1 MCYKENSSR
10 KRLQF
15 SLPMVFSFF
24 KKQPPEKKMVARP
37 AASPRSTDDKGGT
50 PGVLPENKPR
60 VSPAAPVGLARAD
73 VPFATP
79 VARTDTQPL
88 DLSEFLFSE
97 TAPDFQVEAEV
108 DPIDAEAEEAAM
120 LYANGQDDAV
130 RLLLENS
137 TRVYRSGAGERLWLM
152 LFDLFRLTGQKA
164 AFEALGIDYA
174 ESFEKSPPGW
184 REAVGGAQVQA
195 KVPGTVFFKG
205 DLTGDNDAGFEAVRQ
220 AVERSPLLRLDLSR
234 VRTLDAAGCER
245 LLALLQQA
253 RRGRR
258 EIELLGR
265 DYISALL
272 DNRVV
277 PGRPEDRACW
287 LLKLEFCQLRGQLD
301 AFEDVA
307 INYAVTFEI
316 SPPSWEAR
324 RVTEPRPEPLVAAV
338 ADALAPEAY
347 VIKGDVK
354 ASRFGDLLAY
364 AAANDPVLID
374 CSAVTRMD
382 FLSAGALLNLLTT
395 VKRQGRQVIFRHPN
409 YLLAELFR
417 VVGLKAV
424 AEVILARN

>member
-1 MCYKENSSR
+1 MCYKEYSCR

-37 AASPRSTDDKGGT
+37 AASPRSSEDESRT
-50 PGVLPENKPR
+50 PGVLPEDRPR
-60 VSPAAPVGLARAD
+60 ASAAAPVGLARGD
-73 VPFATP
+73 VPFATQ
-79 VARTDTQPL
+79 VAMTDTQPL
-88 DLSEFLFSE
+88 ELSEFRFSE
-97 TAPDFQVEAEV
+97 AAPDFQIEAEV

-120 LYANGQDDAV
+120 LYANGQDGAV

-137 TRVYRSGAGERLWLM
+137 THTYRSGPGERLWLM
-152 LFDLFRLTGQKA
+152 LFDLFRLTGQKV
-164 AFEALGIDYA
+164 AFEALGVDYA
-174 ESFEKSPPGW
+174 KSFEKSPPGW
-184 REAVGGAQVQA
+184 RGVVSGAQVQA
-195 KVPGTVFFKG
+195 KLPGTVFFKG

-220 AVERSPLLRLDLSR
+220 AAERNPLLRLDLSR
-234 VRTLDAAGCER
+234 ARGLDSAGCER
-245 LLALLQQA
+245 LLALLQEA

-265 DYISALL
+265 DYISTLL

-301 AFEDVA
+301 AFEDLA

-316 SPPSWEAR
+316 SPPSWEAG
-324 RVTEPRPEPLVAAV
+324 RVTEPGVEPLVADV
-338 ADALAPEAY
+338 VNALATEAY

-354 ASRFGDLLAY
+354 AARFGDLLEYSAD
-364 AAANDPVLID
+364 NDPVVID

-395 VKRQGRQVIFRHPN
+395 VKRQGRQIIFRHPH

-417 VVGLKAV
+417 VVGLQAV
-424 AEVILARN
+424 AEVVLARN

>member
-1 MCYKENSSR
+1 
-10 KRLQF
+10 
-15 SLPMVFSFF
+15 MVFSFF

-37 AASPRSTDDKGGT
+37 AASPRSPEDRSRA
-50 PGVLPENKPR
+50 PGALPEDKPR
-60 VSPAAPVGLARAD
+60 VSAAAPVGLARAE
-73 VPFATP
+73 VPFATR

-88 DLSEFLFSE
+88 DLSEFMFSE
-97 TAPDFQVEAEV
+97 AAPDFQVEAEV

-120 LYANGQDDAV
+120 LYANGQDGAV
-130 RLLLENS
+130 RSLLENS
-137 TRVYRSGAGERLWLM
+137 TRSYRSGPGERLWLM

-164 AFEALGIDYA
+164 AFEALEIEYA

-184 REAVGGAQVQA
+184 RGALSGAQVQA

-205 DLTGDNDAGFEAVRQ
+205 DLTGDNDSGFEAVRQ
-220 AVERSPLLRLDLSR
+220 AVDRNPLLRLDLSR
-234 VRTLDAAGCER
+234 ARRLDAAGCER

-253 RRGRR
+253 RRGGR

-265 DYISALL
+265 DYISTLL
-272 DNRVV
+272 DHRVV
-277 PGRPEDRACW
+277 PGRPEDRGCW

-301 AFEDVA
+301 AFEDMA

-324 RVTEPRPEPLVAAV
+324 RITEPGPDPLAPAV
-338 ADALAPEAY
+338 ADALPPEAY

-374 CSAVTRMD
+374 CSAATRMD

-395 VKRQGRQVIFRHPN
+395 VKKQGRQIIFRHPN

-424 AEVILARN
+424 AEVVLARN